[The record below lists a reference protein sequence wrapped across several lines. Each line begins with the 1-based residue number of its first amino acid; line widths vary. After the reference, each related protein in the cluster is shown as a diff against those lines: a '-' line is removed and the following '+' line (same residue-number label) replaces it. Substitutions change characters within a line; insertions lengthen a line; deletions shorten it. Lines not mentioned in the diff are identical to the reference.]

1 MAISSEAAEL
11 NGLSMAGEKT
21 EQVPAPEETG
31 DTKMED
37 VAEIKQAPSTSA
49 TDTASPPQTTQPT
62 ADIEA
67 SVEDKEAPAN
77 TVAPDSVEKP
87 ETLERTT
94 TEKESPTNIVQ
105 STSLAVTSSED
116 SINPPDFKGE
126 VDTNN
131 EIPSLQVL
139 RAIGDYTVL
148 DRDGKTH
155 PFRSLYTGHNVAR
168 RVLIIFIRHFFCG
181 VSTSNPAIC
190 ASILDGFN
198 VDF

>member
-1 MAISSEAAEL
+1 MLAVEETQDT
-11 NGLSMAGEKT
+11 KT
-21 EQVPAPEETG
+21 EE
-31 DTKMED
+31 
-37 VAEIKQAPSTSA
+37 VAEIKQAPSPSA

-62 ADIEA
+62 ADVEA
-67 SVEDKEAPAN
+67 SVEDKKAPENA
-77 TVAPDSVEKP
+77 VAPDSAEKP
-87 ETLERTT
+87 ETLGRTT
-94 TEKESPTNIVQ
+94 TEKYSPTNVVQ
-105 STSLAVTSSED
+105 PTSLAVTPSED

-139 RAIGDYTVL
+139 RAIENYTVF

-181 VSTSNPAIC
+181 VSTM
-190 ASILDGFN
+190 
-198 VDF
+198 